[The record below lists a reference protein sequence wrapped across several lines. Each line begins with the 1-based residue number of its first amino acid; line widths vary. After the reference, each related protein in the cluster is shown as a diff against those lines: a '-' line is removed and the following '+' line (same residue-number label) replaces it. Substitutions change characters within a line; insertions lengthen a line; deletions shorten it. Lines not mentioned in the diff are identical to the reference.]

1 MEFAHCQKTTLAR
14 MLGTKGSANPMEVF
28 LKHLSNLYR
37 FLHGRLLHAGGPEFK
52 TGLYLVEG
60 FSFEEPVELL
70 P

>member
-1 MEFAHCQKTTLAR
+1 